1 MGDQTRDR
9 GQPMSQPLIDC
20 AACGRRTNRWRS
32 IRRHRLCLVCARSA
46 ERVVENTYY
55 PTVENA
61 T

>member
-1 MGDQTRDR
+1 
-9 GQPMSQPLIDC
+9 MSQPLIDC